1 MNHRRSR
8 DPLTGG
14 LAQLPRNRASEGF
27 TDRVLIALET
37 RVPEDPKPLTR
48 FAWAGVATLV
58 MAVLAGSG
66 LVYQRQRAADLA
78 YQHQVEELQSMY
90 EQLIDDVV
98 SLRHEAAAPDTRLYL
113 GGNESLDLMLDLN
126 QISVYPHGGRQE
138 ASEVRPASFEQ

>member
-1 MNHRRSR
+1 MNHRQTRG
-8 DPLTGG
+8 PLIGG
-14 LAQLPRNRASEGF
+14 LAQLPRTQASEGF

-37 RVPEDPKPLTR
+37 RVPENPKPLAR

-58 MAVLAGSG
+58 LAGLG
-66 LVYQRQRAADLA
+66 LVLQRQRAADLA
-78 YQHQVEELQSMY
+78 YQHQVEELQSRY

-126 QISVYPHGGRQE
+126 QISVYSQGGRQE